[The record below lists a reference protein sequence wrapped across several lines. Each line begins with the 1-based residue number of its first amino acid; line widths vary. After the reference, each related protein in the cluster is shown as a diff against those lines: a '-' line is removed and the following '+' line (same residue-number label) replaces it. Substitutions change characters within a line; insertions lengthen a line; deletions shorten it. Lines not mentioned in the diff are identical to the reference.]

1 MHTVYTLPKTLY
13 RFEYYFQYSFS
24 STLVKKSRNAYHEK
38 IHKCKKKNI
47 TEPVNQGSVVT
58 FKFKLDQKV
67 Y

>member
-1 MHTVYTLPKTLY
+1 MINKYLY
-13 RFEYYFQYSFS
+13 IVAADPGAGIG
-24 STLVKKSRNAYHEK
+24 LVKKSRNAYHEK